1 MGIVKIGV
9 IGTGNMGRN
18 HVRILHEENNRF
30 DLVGIYDTNIHH
42 AKTLADIYGITAFD
56 TLEQLLE
63 QVDAVVIA
71 VPSSLHRAIGLKV
84 AKMHKH
90 ALIEKPI
97 ALTGEQG
104 EELSKAYD
112 EANCVLTVGHV
123 ERFNPA
129 IVQLKK
135 ILGNEKIIG
144 IEAKRYG
151 SFDGR
156 IADANVV
163 EDLMIH
169 DIDLMNYIMK
179 DHEVV
184 SLKSVGR
191 TVKSGKLDFVST
203 LITFDNGVYA
213 NVSASRVS
221 QNKIREILVHTENS
235 FIEANLLTRSLM
247 VYRNTNMVVD
257 EGTENSYK
265 QDSVIQRIFVP
276 IIEPLRAE
284 LLAFYD
290 SITQKKPVMISGK
303 MASNAVSI
311 CEKVIK
317 QCEQ

>member
-1 MGIVKIGV
+1 MDKVKIGV
-9 IGTGNMGRN
+9 VGTGNMGRN

-30 DLVGIYDTNIHH
+30 ELVGIYDVNKQH
-42 AKTLADIYGITAFD
+42 AQNAAETYGISAFD
-56 TLEQLLE
+56 NLEQMLE

-71 VPSSLHRAIGLKV
+71 VPSSLHKEIGLQ
-84 AKMHKH
+84 AANMHKH

-97 ALTGEQG
+97 ALTGAEG
-104 EELSKAYD
+104 EELSNAYKQ
-112 EANCVLTVGHV
+112 AGCILTVGHV

-144 IEAKRYG
+144 VEAKRYG

-156 IADANVV
+156 ISDANVV

-169 DIDLMNYIMK
+169 DIDLMNYIMD
-179 DHEVV
+179 DHELVD
-184 SLKSVGR
+184 LKSVGR

-203 LITFDNGVYA
+203 LMTFDNGVYA

-235 FIEANLLTRSLM
+235 FIVANLLTRSLM

-284 LLAFYD
+284 LIAFYEA
-290 SITQKKPVMISGK
+290 IVLEKPVMISGQT
-303 MASNAVSI
+303 AANAVAI
-311 CEKVIK
+311 CEQVTK
-317 QCEQ
+317 QCQE